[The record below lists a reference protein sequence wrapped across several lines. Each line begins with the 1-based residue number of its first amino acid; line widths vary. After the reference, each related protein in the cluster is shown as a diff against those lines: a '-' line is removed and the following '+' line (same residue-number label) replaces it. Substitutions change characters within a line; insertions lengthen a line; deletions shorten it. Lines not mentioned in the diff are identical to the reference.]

1 MPSIDHLLTPEGKH
15 TGTIRGFCRPK
26 ESQVKF
32 DLKILPIHVIVAGQV
47 LTYNVSGYAGAIDML
62 VKSEEFW
69 IGKEVTCQVR
79 HIPHP
84 GDPTCIFPE
93 VTLSL

>member
-1 MPSIDHLLTPEGKH
+1 MPSIDHLLTPEGQH
-15 TGTIRGFCRPK
+15 IGTISGFGKPK
-26 ESQVKF
+26 DSRAKF
-32 DLKILPIHVIVAGQV
+32 GLKFLPIQVIVAGQV
-47 LTYNVSGYAGAIDML
+47 LTYNVVGYAGAIEML

-79 HIPHP
+79 HTPHP
-84 GDPTCIFPE
+84 GDPTCLFPE